1 MKRNLIAIL
10 MMTAALASG
19 CGAKASDTTTTAATQ
34 AETTQAATTQ
44 AGASQTET
52 TQAASQEA
60 EAKTEVITG
69 KIEEIKD
76 FMFTIENDQGT
87 YAMTFDTAPEGLADV
102 KEGLCRISCGEG
114 RQPES
119 RSRHRCRGAGFLQRA
134 PDPRIQISQSVLCSC
149 RLSGESRRRLCPGP
163 ECLP

>member
-1 MKRNLIAIL
+1 MMKRNLIAIL

-44 AGASQTET
+44 AG
-52 TQAASQEA
+52 ASQEA

-102 KEGLCRISCGEG
+102 KEGDQVTVTYTGELSEVDAFTGTIISVEK
-114 RQPES
+114 
-119 RSRHRCRGAGFLQRA
+119 A
-134 PDPRIQISQSVLCSC
+134 D
-149 RLSGESRRRLCPGP
+149 
-163 ECLP
+163 

>member
-34 AETTQAATTQ
+34 AETTQ

-76 FMFTIENDQGT
+76 FMFTIENDQDT

-102 KEGLCRISCGEG
+102 KEGDQVTVTYTGELSEVDAFTGTIISVEK
-114 RQPES
+114 
-119 RSRHRCRGAGFLQRA
+119 A
-134 PDPRIQISQSVLCSC
+134 D
-149 RLSGESRRRLCPGP
+149 
-163 ECLP
+163 

>member
-1 MKRNLIAIL
+1 MMKRNLIAIL

-34 AETTQAATTQ
+34 AETTQAE
-44 AGASQTET
+44 ASQAET
-52 TQAASQEA
+52 TQAASQET

-76 FMFTIENDQGT
+76 FMFTIESDQGT

-102 KEGLCRISCGEG
+102 KEGDQVTVTYTGELSEVDAFTG
-114 RQPES
+114 T
-119 RSRHRCRGAGFLQRA
+119 
-134 PDPRIQISQSVLCSC
+134 IVSV
-149 RLSGESRRRLCPGP
+149 EKAD
-163 ECLP
+163 

>member
-1 MKRNLIAIL
+1 MMKRNLIAIL

-34 AETTQAATTQ
+34 AETTQAATTQAATTQ

-102 KEGLCRISCGEG
+102 KEGDQVTVTYTGELSEVDAFTGTIISVEK
-114 RQPES
+114 
-119 RSRHRCRGAGFLQRA
+119 A
-134 PDPRIQISQSVLCSC
+134 D
-149 RLSGESRRRLCPGP
+149 
-163 ECLP
+163 

>member
-87 YAMTFDTAPEGLADV
+87 YAMTFDTAQEGLADV
-102 KEGLCRISCGEG
+102 KEGDQVTVTYTGELSEVDAFTGTIISVEK
-114 RQPES
+114 
-119 RSRHRCRGAGFLQRA
+119 A
-134 PDPRIQISQSVLCSC
+134 D
-149 RLSGESRRRLCPGP
+149 
-163 ECLP
+163 

>member
-1 MKRNLIAIL
+1 MMKRNLIAIL

-19 CGAKASDTTTTAATQ
+19 CGAKASDTTTTA
-34 AETTQAATTQ
+34 
-44 AGASQTET
+44 T

-102 KEGLCRISCGEG
+102 KEGDQVTVTYTGELSEVDAFTGTIISVEK
-114 RQPES
+114 
-119 RSRHRCRGAGFLQRA
+119 A
-134 PDPRIQISQSVLCSC
+134 D
-149 RLSGESRRRLCPGP
+149 
-163 ECLP
+163 

>member
-34 AETTQAATTQ
+34 AETTQ

-102 KEGLCRISCGEG
+102 KEGDQVTVTYTGELSEVDAFTGTIISVEK
-114 RQPES
+114 
-119 RSRHRCRGAGFLQRA
+119 A
-134 PDPRIQISQSVLCSC
+134 D
-149 RLSGESRRRLCPGP
+149 
-163 ECLP
+163 

>member
-1 MKRNLIAIL
+1 MMKRNLIAIL

-87 YAMTFDTAPEGLADV
+87 YAMTFDTAPEGLTDV
-102 KEGLCRISCGEG
+102 KEGDQVTVTYTGELSEVDAFTGTIISVEK
-114 RQPES
+114 
-119 RSRHRCRGAGFLQRA
+119 A
-134 PDPRIQISQSVLCSC
+134 D
-149 RLSGESRRRLCPGP
+149 
-163 ECLP
+163 

>member
-1 MKRNLIAIL
+1 MMKRNLIAIL

-34 AETTQAATTQ
+34 AETTQ

-102 KEGLCRISCGEG
+102 KEGDQVTVTYTGELSEVDAFTGTIISVEK
-114 RQPES
+114 
-119 RSRHRCRGAGFLQRA
+119 A
-134 PDPRIQISQSVLCSC
+134 D
-149 RLSGESRRRLCPGP
+149 
-163 ECLP
+163 

>member
-1 MKRNLIAIL
+1 MMKRNLIAIL
-10 MMTAALASG
+10 RMTAALASG

-87 YAMTFDTAPEGLADV
+87 YAMTFDTAPECLADV
-102 KEGLCRISCGEG
+102 KEGDQVTVTYTGELSEVDAFTGTIISVEK
-114 RQPES
+114 
-119 RSRHRCRGAGFLQRA
+119 A
-134 PDPRIQISQSVLCSC
+134 D
-149 RLSGESRRRLCPGP
+149 
-163 ECLP
+163 

>member
-87 YAMTFDTAPEGLADV
+87 YAIDTAPEGLADV
-102 KEGLCRISCGEG
+102 KEGDQVTVTYTGELSEVDAFTGTIISVEK
-114 RQPES
+114 
-119 RSRHRCRGAGFLQRA
+119 A
-134 PDPRIQISQSVLCSC
+134 D
-149 RLSGESRRRLCPGP
+149 
-163 ECLP
+163 